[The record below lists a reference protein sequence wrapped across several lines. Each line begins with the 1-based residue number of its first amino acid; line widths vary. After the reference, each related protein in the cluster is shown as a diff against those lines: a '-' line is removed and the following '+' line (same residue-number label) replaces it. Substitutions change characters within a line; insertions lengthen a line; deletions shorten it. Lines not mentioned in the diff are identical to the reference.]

1 MYFNYR
7 FSNMNQPQ
15 KRPIRHTSPD
25 LHAVFRCE
33 IHTITFLDISPV
45 ARGHALIV
53 TKEHFD
59 DIFSISP
66 PALSQVAANSIRL
79 AGAIDRA
86 LAPDGLSVMQL
97 NRAAA
102 GQTVFHYHMH
112 LIPRMQGSKLEF
124 HSRVQGDADDLAAVA
139 KLLTAELE
147 RS

>member
-1 MYFNYR
+1 MACIFCAIVR
-7 FSNMNQPQ
+7 GDTPCV
-15 KRPIRHTSPD
+15 KLHEDD
-25 LHAVFRCE
+25 L
-33 IHTITFLDISPV
+33 TITFLDIFPV

-53 TKEHFD
+53 TKEHYD
-59 DIFSISP
+59 DIFNISP

-79 AGAIDRA
+79 ASAIDSA

-112 LIPRMQGSKLEF
+112 LIPRTQGDKLEI
-124 HSRVQGDADDLAAVA
+124 HSRVQGDADDLETVA

>member
-1 MYFNYR
+1 MACIFCAIVGGDA
-7 FSNMNQPQ
+7 PCV
-15 KRPIRHTSPD
+15 KVHEDD
-25 LHAVFRCE
+25 L
-33 IHTITFLDISPV
+33 TITFLDISPV

-124 HSRVQGDADDLAAVA
+124 DSRVQGDADDLAAVA